1 MGTSNGFNKNK
12 AMKLLALAVIFPSS
26 ILIILYILQQA
37 PMQKIIKKG
46 RQNDCTTIS
55 TSQSSKINSDKLDF
69 IMSSFLEPGTDKFL
83 SFLLEIT
90 GISQLDSTYD
100 RLKMWR
106 FYLIYFPNMEIY
118 NYGWGL
124 GKASK
129 KVILITLGSDP
140 C

>member
-100 RLKMWR
+100 RLKM
-106 FYLIYFPNMEIY
+106 
-118 NYGWGL
+118 
-124 GKASK
+124 
-129 KVILITLGSDP
+129 
-140 C
+140 